1 MDAGVIAYVDKTVV
15 KIRGLK
21 VKGLKPHE
29 LEERIEEIIDSR
41 IRIIGVTGTSVDMD
55 IYGMDKEIVFENESG
70 IIEAISMTEGIT
82 PLEVI
87 EISSAEKILEI
98 DYEDIPRGEYSG
110 CAKERWL
117 NLARES

>member
-21 VKGLKPHE
+21 VKGLKAHE
-29 LEERIEEIIDSR
+29 LEEKIEKVIDSR
-41 IRIIGVTGTSVDMD
+41 IRVIGVTGNSIDMD
-55 IYGMDKEIVFENESG
+55 VYGMDKEIVFENESG

-87 EISSAEKILEI
+87 EISSAEKIVEV
-98 DYEDIPRGEYSG
+98 DYKDIPKGKFSG

-117 NLARES
+117 NIARKS